1 MLCLAISKADFSFLS
16 FFHSLCYSCYYI
28 CIYRYKES
36 ITKSTKGWKEK
47 LFSRNS
53 SATDSSS
60 EVRGEVNV
68 DVGTVS
74 RLMEHLENNANN
86 SSPSI
91 SVSTTLEGR
100 SVPEHSNLHIGE
112 TTGNTLLN
120 ESTVKAS
127 CAATSA
133 SD

>member
-1 MLCLAISKADFSFLS
+1 M
-16 FFHSLCYSCYYI
+16 
-28 CIYRYKES
+28 
-36 ITKSTKGWKEK
+36 
-47 LFSRNS
+47 FSRNS